1 MPSHPT
7 LWFRLDFPVGSMHM
21 TQLTLGEGLFLVSF
35 WKPII
40 LLAPFVAWLA
50 LVSRIFDK
58 HALRFHLG
66 RGKWNAVHL
75 SIGTVAFL
83 AALAIPMKGD
93 FAFWVGLG
101 VAMVIL
107 AIDIGVY
114 AYVANKDDRVP
125 EEFHIK
131 INMAKMTEARAAKAE
146 AKKQGKVELTI
157 RSPDKSLVAAPPAET
172 PEFEVRVASEAIVVK
187 ALTTR
192 ASQADI
198 GPTGKDTTYG
208 VSYLVDG
215 VRQPGE
221 VMPGPNAI
229 KIMDFW
235 KAAGKLDLQDR
246 RRKLTVDLNIER
258 GVDKHAIRLTTSGT
272 QGGMR
277 MSMLFDSAKAVNK
290 KAAELGFLEPQMA
303 ELKAIVEDGRGVVL
317 LAAPPDMG
325 RTTTLYSVTRMHD
338 AYTTNVQTVELETQ
352 VALEGIRQNAF
363 EAGGEGPEFS
373 TFVRS
378 ILRRDPQV
386 VGVAELPDDATAKE
400 IAKADHERTRVYVSL
415 KCDNALAA
423 IQIWFK
429 AVGDPDLAA
438 KSLHGVVA
446 QKLLRK
452 LCVNCRQAYQASP
465 DMLKKLGVP
474 TDKPRQLFKKGGQ
487 VLIKNK
493 PEICPVCSGIGYVGQ
508 DGIFEVFRIDKAE
521 RELIKAGNF
530 AGLRAEFRKK
540 ALPTIQQ
547 AALKKAFDGTTSVEE
562 LSRVTMEQKP
572 AEGASKPAAAAP
584 KPGAPVPGKAPPAS
598 PAAKPPAPKVPAAK
612 PPAPKA

>member
-1 MPSHPT
+1 MPSHPA
-7 LWFRLDFPVGSMHM
+7 LWFRSDFPVGSMNM

-35 WKPII
+35 WKPVI
-40 LLAPFVAWLA
+40 LLAPFVGWL
-50 LVSRIFDK
+50 LIVSKVFDK
-58 HALRFHLG
+58 HADRFHLG
-66 RGKWNAVHL
+66 RGKWNAIHL
-75 SIGTVAFL
+75 SIGMVAFFV
-83 AALAIPMKGD
+83 ALVIPMKNEA
-93 FAFWVGLG
+93 AFWVGLVVG
-101 VAMVIL
+101 MIIL
-107 AIDIGVY
+107 AVDLAAY

-131 INMAKMTEARAAKAE
+131 LNMAKMTEARAAKAE
-146 AKKQGKVELTI
+146 AKKQGKAELTI
-157 RSPDKSLVAAPPAET
+157 RSPDKSTVVVPPAET
-172 PEFEVRVASEAIVVK
+172 PEFEVRVASESMILK

-198 GPTGKDTTYG
+198 GPTGKDTSYV

-221 VMPGPNAI
+221 VLPGPNAI
-229 KIMDFW
+229 KVMDFW
-235 KAAGKLDLQDR
+235 KSAGKLDLQDR
-246 RRKLTVDLNIER
+246 RRKLWADINIER
-258 GVDKHAIRLTTSGT
+258 GVDKHAIRMTTSGT

-277 MSMLFDSAKAVNK
+277 MSLLFDAAKAVNK
-290 KAAELGFLEPQMA
+290 KAAELGLLEPQMA

-325 RTTTLYSVTRMHD
+325 RTTSLYSVTRMHD
-338 AYTTNVQTVELETQ
+338 AYTTNVQTVEMETQ

-363 EAGGEGPEFS
+363 ETGGEGPEFS

-400 IAKADHERTRVYVSL
+400 IAKADHERTRVYLSL
-415 KCDNALAA
+415 KTDNALAA
-423 IQIWFK
+423 IQIWMK
-429 AVGDPDLAA
+429 AVGDPETAA

-474 TDKPRQLFKKGGQ
+474 VDKPRQLFKKGGQ

-508 DGIFEVFRIDKAE
+508 EGIFEVFRIDKPE
-521 RELIKAGNF
+521 RELIKAGNLV
-530 AGLRAEFRKK
+530 GLRAEFRKK
-540 ALPTIQQ
+540 GLPTIQQ

-572 AEGASKPAAAAP
+572 AEGGAKPTAP
-584 KPGAPVPGKAPPAS
+584 A
-598 PAAKPPAPKVPAAK
+598 AAKPPAPPKAPAAK

>member
-1 MPSHPT
+1 MPSHPS
-7 LWFRLDFPVGSMHM
+7 LWFRSDFPVGNMHM

-50 LVSRIFDK
+50 LISRVFDK

-66 RGKWNAVHL
+66 RGKWNTIHL
-75 SIGTVAFL
+75 SIGTIAFI
-83 AALAIPMKGD
+83 AALAIPVKGEI
-93 FAFWVGLG
+93 AFWIGLG

-107 AIDIGVY
+107 AIDVGAY

-131 INMAKMTEARAAKAE
+131 LNMAKMTEARAAKAE

-157 RSPDKSLVAAPPAET
+157 RAPDKSLIAPPPAET
-172 PEFEVRVASEAIVVK
+172 PEFEIRVASEAVVVK
-187 ALTTR
+187 SLTTR

-198 GPTGKDTTYG
+198 GPTGKDTNYG

-229 KIMDFW
+229 KVMDFW

-246 RRKLTVDLNIER
+246 RRKLTADINIER
-258 GVDKHAIRLTTSGT
+258 GVDKHAIRMTTSGT

-277 MSMLFDSAKAVNK
+277 MSLVFDAAKAVNK
-290 KAAELGFLEPQMA
+290 KIVDLGLLEAQMA

-363 EAGGEGPEFS
+363 ESGGEGPEFS

-386 VGVAELPDDATAKE
+386 VAVAELPDDATAKE
-400 IAKADHERTRVYVSL
+400 VAKADHERTRVYVSL
-415 KCDNALAA
+415 KVDNALAA
-423 IQIWFK
+423 IQVWMK

-508 DGIFEVFRIDKAE
+508 DGIFEVFRIDKPE
-521 RELIKAGNF
+521 RELIKAGNL

-540 ALPTIQQ
+540 GLPTIQQ
-547 AALKKAFDGTTSVEE
+547 AALKKAFDGATSVEE

-572 AEGASKPAAAAP
+572 AEGAKTAAGAPA
-584 KPGAPVPGKAPPAS
+584 KPGAPA
-598 PAAKPPAPKVPAAK
+598 AAKPPAAPAPKVPAAK